1 LAKRPGRSRLFLKWI
16 SVFFRNFPLPKAEK
30 YDKVNTHDRGRG
42 RDEAALAGRRRP
54 QRGQIR
60 RIHPPGA
67 EAGWGRGEHLRHC
80 LRSPSASQLRYLPAL
95 ARSACQ
101 SRWERP
107 PAFSVF
113 LRACLISRC
122 VWIGEWIFCPAR
134 QKSAGIL
141 TDGKERLCNDR
152 IERSCTIQ
160 FCTAPRWGRCR
171 IYNAVR
177 AENTPPRH
185 ARGRF

>member
-1 LAKRPGRSRLFLKWI
+1 MANAAQRLSQMAERVLLFPGMVRKRRNGGQRSGQNAAKIGETDTERRL
-16 SVFFRNFPLPKAEK
+16 
-30 YDKVNTHDRGRG
+30 
-42 RDEAALAGRRRP
+42 RD
-54 QRGQIR
+54 
-60 RIHPPGA
+60 
-67 EAGWGRGEHLRHC
+67 
-80 LRSPSASQLRYLPAL
+80 
-95 ARSACQ
+95 
-101 SRWERP
+101 
-107 PAFSVF
+107 
-113 LRACLISRC
+113 CLISRR

-185 ARGRF
+185 ARGDFKQALRALFPLSGHKKPEQAIIP